1 MRSGSR
7 NGWRRH
13 EPAAYVGG
21 DEIPLAP
28 IRRIGI
34 HYATAGPRPGAA
46 VGGSNTAFE
55 KGYSS

>member
-21 DEIPLAP
+21 EEIPLAP

-34 HYATAGPRPGAA
+34 HCATAGPGTAA
-46 VGGSNTAFE
+46 GGSNTAFE